1 MELGATVCTVH
12 QAPDCA
18 GCPING
24 QCQAYAA
31 VEEHRLSG
39 GDPSAA
45 PSVTAYPEK
54 VACLLPLCSCCPESS
69 LLTGKACLMVSHD
82 EAHPAILCGPAQV
95 EKAKRSEQ
103 SVAVCVLE
111 MHGPGDSKKPS
122 RQYLLVQRP
131 KEGLLAGE
139 A

>member
-1 MELGATVCTVH
+1 MRHIL
-12 QAPDCA
+12 QFS
-18 GCPING
+18 
-24 QCQAYAA
+24 
-31 VEEHRLSG
+31 VE
-39 GDPSAA
+39 
-45 PSVTAYPEK
+45 
-54 VACLLPLCSCCPESS
+54 
-69 LLTGKACLMVSHD
+69 
-82 EAHPAILCGPAQV
+82 PAQV

-139 A
+139 AGFFPTSILISI